1 MGPGFPFPP
10 GFDLNELLR
19 MLQSPGPV
27 NIEIARKMAA
37 SVATMDLATGA
48 TQAEPPVDAEAVA
61 AFEQLVRAAQLAV
74 ADTTGITQTLTVP
87 WRCVD
92 RKSWAE
98 STLDGLAPVLESLAQ
113 ALNSADRGLEA
124 PTDANQQ
131 AEAFVG
137 MLMQAIVPV
146 ILGTWAGSMIGQLA
160 HHALGQYDLPLPL
173 RGEPVQLFVVSN
185 TDEFAQEWS
194 LPLDELRY
202 AVVLREVVHGAQR
215 TVPWVRERLLDLAS
229 TYVGAYEPHP
239 EAFEEMLT
247 GLDLNDPSSME
258 ALGEAADARRLL
270 DAMRSERQGP
280 ILEEL
285 QRFVSVIEGYTD
297 VVVDS
302 LGERMVTSHGRID
315 EALRRH
321 RVERGDAAA
330 FVDRLLGLELD
341 RKHYDEGVAFC
352 RGVLERSGFDQLNRL
367 WSVEA
372 MMPTRAEFEAPG
384 LWLARIELPA

>member
-10 GFDLNELLR
+10 GFDLNDLLR

-37 SVATMDLATGA
+37 SVATMNLETG
-48 TQAEPPVDAEAVA
+48 TQQTEPSVDTSAVTS
-61 AFEQLVRAAQLAV
+61 FEQLVRAAQLAV
-74 ADTTGITQTLTVP
+74 ADITGITETLSVSA
-87 WRCVD
+87 RCVD
-92 RKSWAE
+92 RKTWAE
-98 STLDGLAPVLESLAQ
+98 LTLDGLAPVFESLAT
-113 ALNSADRGLEA
+113 ALNAANQAPE
-124 PTDANQQ
+124 PTDDPNQG
-131 AEAFVG
+131 AEAFLG
-137 MLMQAIVPV
+137 MMMQAIVPV

-160 HHALGQYDLPLPL
+160 HHALGQYDLPLPM
-173 RGEPVQLFVVSN
+173 RGTPMQLFVVTN
-185 TDEFAQEWS
+185 IDEFAEQWS

-215 TVPWVRERLLDLAS
+215 TVPWVRERLSGLAS
-229 TYVGAYEPHP
+229 SYVGAYEPRP
-239 EAFEEMLT
+239 DAFEDMLS
-247 GLDLNDPSSME
+247 GFDLNDPSSME
-258 ALGEAADARRLL
+258 SLGEAADARRML

-297 VVVDS
+297 VAVEA
-302 LGERMVTSHGRID
+302 LGERMVTSHARID

-330 FVDRLLGLELD
+330 FVDRLLGLALD
-341 RKHYDEGVAFC
+341 REHYDEGVAFC
-352 RGVLERSGFDQLNRL
+352 RGVLERSGFEQLNRL
-367 WSVEA
+367 WTGEA

-384 LWLARIELPA
+384 LWLARIDLPQ